1 MTDQNIDP
9 IDALTDAGLKPIIID
24 EHTDFDALPKFNAFT
39 ISDVLIHLR
48 PDLAEASAISG
59 AEFEK
64 AGLPMFGGC
73 YVCGAA
79 VAAYNACPGKNG
91 FLVGTCCATAHNT
104 FATIEEFLASRET
117 NDSTICPSC
126 GDSEGGSSC
135 CPDAMERY
143 FEERLAQHQETIERQ
158 AKRIAALE
166 EDLRS
171 LGETLN
177 SERADLDALLV
188 ECNAA
193 LSDPLEARE
202 TVLLP
207 EHRRGIEHALATV
220 ARMTTLEV
228 VVNQAA
234 MRKRSIANRE
244 AEPKDV
250 WTCDEC
256 GSEHVQGTAW
266 IHLNSNT
273 IVQGDP
279 PDDDYWCEDCD
290 GGFGAHV
297 TATCGPRKTPDHPAT

>member
-39 ISDVLIHLR
+39 ICDVLIHLR

-79 VAAYNACPGKNG
+79 VSAYNACPGKNG
-91 FLVGTCCATAHNT
+91 YLVGTCCATPENVY
-104 FATIEEFLASRET
+104 ATVEEFLATRKT
-117 NDSTICPSC
+117 NEANVCPSW
-126 GDSEGGSSC
+126 
-135 CPDAMERY
+135 
-143 FEERLAQHQETIERQ
+143 
-158 AKRIAALE
+158 
-166 EDLRS
+166 
-171 LGETLN
+171 
-177 SERADLDALLV
+177 
-188 ECNAA
+188 
-193 LSDPLEARE
+193 
-202 TVLLP
+202 
-207 EHRRGIEHALATV
+207 
-220 ARMTTLEV
+220 LEV
-228 VVNQAA
+228 VVNQAV
-234 MRKRSIANRE
+234 MRKRSIAKRE

-256 GSEHVQGTAW
+256 GSQNVQGTAW

>member
-9 IDALTDAGLKPIIID
+9 IDAP
-24 EHTDFDALPKFNAFT
+24 T
-39 ISDVLIHLR
+39 IYDVLIRLR

-73 YVCGAA
+73 YVCGASI
-79 VAAYNACPGKNG
+79 AAHNACPGKSG
-91 FLVGTCCATAHNT
+91 FLVGTCCATPENVY
-104 FATIEEFLASRET
+104 ATVEEFLATRKT
-117 NDSTICPSC
+117 NEANVCPSC
-126 GDSEGGSSC
+126 GERDGGALC
-135 CPDAMERY
+135 CPDAMERD
-143 FEERLAQHQETIERQ
+143 FQAQLEERD
-158 AKRIAALE
+158 KRIAALE

-256 GSEHVQGTAW
+256 GSQNVQGTAW

-290 GGFGAHV
+290 NGEGAHV
-297 TATCGPRKTPDHPAT
+297 RATCGPRKTQADHPAT